1 MQNVICVG
9 KVVLY
14 TSTDTET
21 PALCT
26 YTDTPVYYLNDGRPD
41 KIPLTFF
48 IWQMEDIKLDVQH
61 AREAPTEHPQWE
73 FEDEDEEDNSKADES
88 DDQVSI
94 YFISNRTSFIKE
106 ISHYC
111 KTTFLSVGKGLK
123 ICMSFVQVMIKYH
136 LVVSLWTISSI
147 LNIIQPLH
155 FCLRYH

>member
-1 MQNVICVG
+1 M
-9 KVVLY
+9 
-14 TSTDTET
+14 
-21 PALCT
+21 
-26 YTDTPVYYLNDGRPD
+26 
-41 KIPLTFF
+41 
-48 IWQMEDIKLDVQH
+48 DVQH

-136 LVVSLWTISSI
+136 LVVSLCTICSI

-155 FCLRYH
+155 LCSNPPILNPPFKSNLGNIRNLYLAISGFYYIYSSRIVKTENNYINWSSNFY